1 MKKGLKVGKYNAL
14 SADTASA
21 RTGPAY
27 DGEYYT
33 ATLRLAMWH
42 EKPKNFRAHIYIQK
56 HTHHAHHHAASAGV
70 STVV

>member
-33 ATLRLAMWH
+33 ATFRLAMWH
-42 EKPKNFRAHIYIQK
+42 EKP
-56 HTHHAHHHAASAGV
+56 
-70 STVV
+70 